1 VTVFSGNRTLLEA
14 FRRGERAALTA
25 VYQVYVDD
33 VAELVRCGF
42 TLDSHLRVRGVR
54 APDRQRDLVQEVF
67 LRALSA
73 PARTAFD
80 GISPYRPYLRR
91 IAKNLMIDEA
101 RKAGRQVEV
110 EAGAE
115 ESPGGGA
122 DPELP
127 SPEEDLEWRRLREA
141 TRAYC
146 SSLSDPLRRFVRV
159 RFEEEQSQRDAAEA
173 LQVTRRK
180 VRTWEEELREG
191 LRRYLVETRAR
202 PRPAL
207 GNGSGR
213 SPGPEGSYFPSAGRP
228 KVGTGS

>member
-1 VTVFSGNRTLLEA
+1 VTVFSGKRTLLEA

-25 VYQVYVDD
+25 VYQEYVDD
-33 VAELVRCGF
+33 VAELVRRGF
-42 TLDSHLRVRGVR
+42 TLESNARVRGVR
-54 APDRQRDLVQEVF
+54 AYDRQRDLVQEVF
-67 LRALSA
+67 LRAFSA

-110 EAGAE
+110 EAGLD
-115 ESPGGGA
+115 ESSGEGA
-122 DPELP
+122 DLELS

-146 SSLSDPLRRFVRV
+146 SSLSDTLRRFVRV

-180 VRTWEEELREG
+180 VRSWEEELREG

-202 PRPAL
+202 PRRAFE
-207 GNGSGR
+207 NGI
-213 SPGPEGSYFPSAGRP
+213 GRP